1 MRPEPPQWL
10 LLSLISIV
18 LLHVLLP
25 VARVVPRECFW
36 PCAALAL
43 LGLGLAQMASVQ
55 MRRAGTPMEFSAVPA
70 TLLSDGCFRY
80 TRNPMYLGMASVLA
94 GLTLA
99 VGSTTGVLVTA
110 GFCAYLSRFQIV
122 PEERRLL
129 EAFGEPYARYLREV
143 RRWI

>member
-36 PCAALAL
+36 ACAALAL
-43 LGLGLAQMASVQ
+43 LGLGLAQMASLQ
-55 MRRAGTPMEFSAVPA
+55 MRRAGTPMEFSAMPA

-80 TRNPMYLGMASVLA
+80 TRNPMYLGMLLLLVGEASML
-94 GLTLA
+94 GTLGA
-99 VGSTTGVLVTA
+99 LLPLPVFFLLLQLH
-110 GFCAYLSRFQIV
+110 YV
-122 PEERRLL
+122 PAEERRLQI
-129 EAFGEPYARYLREV
+129 AFGSSWVDYRGRV